1 MYYRYHNRCFYL
13 GAKSRGVNNLINL
26 NLIGMQ

>member
-1 MYYRYHNRCFYL
+1 MYYRYHNCGFYL
-13 GAKSRGVNNLINL
+13 GAKSRGDNNLINL